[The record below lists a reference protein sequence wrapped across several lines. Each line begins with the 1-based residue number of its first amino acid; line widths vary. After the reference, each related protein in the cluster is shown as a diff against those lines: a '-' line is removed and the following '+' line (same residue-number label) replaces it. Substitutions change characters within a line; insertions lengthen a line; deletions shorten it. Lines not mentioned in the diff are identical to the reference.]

1 MQHLPTHFPPHNA
14 HALHSPCSAQK
25 PLTPGQR
32 DEIKT
37 ALSKMLFPSCQG
49 FSTRSLLSL
58 VQRLNWTTF
67 VAKAVPSVV
76 YLAKGQLHR
85 EKPGRLHFR
94 PVLSVHI
101 DKEVSVGSGHLS
113 FLFDFIEAWAKLLKF
128 SA

>member
-37 ALSKMLFPSCQG
+37 ALSEMLFPSCQG

-58 VQRLNWTTF
+58 VQGLNWTTF

-76 YLAKGQLHR
+76 CLAKGQIHR
-85 EKPGRLHFR
+85 EKPSSLHFR

-101 DKEVSVGSGHLS
+101 DKDVSVGSGHQS
-113 FLFDFIEAWAKLLKF
+113 FPFHFLKAWTNLLNF

>member
-37 ALSKMLFPSCQG
+37 APSEMLFSSCQG
-49 FSTRSLLSL
+49 FSTRSLLSP
-58 VQRLNWTTF
+58 VQGLNWTTF
-67 VAKAVPSVV
+67 VAKAVPLVV
-76 YLAKGQLHR
+76 CLAKGQLHR

-94 PVLSVHI
+94 PVLSVRI
-101 DKEVSVGSGHLS
+101 DKDVSVGSGHLGFS
-113 FLFDFIEAWAKLLKF
+113 FDFLKAWTELLNF
-128 SA
+128 PA